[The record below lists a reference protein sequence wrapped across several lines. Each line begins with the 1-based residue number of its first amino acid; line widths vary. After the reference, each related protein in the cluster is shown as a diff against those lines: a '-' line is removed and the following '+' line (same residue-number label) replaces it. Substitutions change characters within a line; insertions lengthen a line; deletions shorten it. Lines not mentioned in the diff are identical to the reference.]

1 VARIGSHAG
10 FRAGIHARSPTFK
23 SLIWRIV
30 FLHIVAV
37 AVVAIF
43 LPLVL
48 FWLLNS
54 EIDQLHRDAMRAQ
67 AEVLAERIVAQP
79 DGLLTFNLPDS
90 LKGLYSEAYGRY
102 QYDIRD
108 AEGNLLFSSRRK
120 TGTATAAP
128 PPLSE
133 TISGAGVTRTIDGKV
148 IRIRVAEDLAHRD
161 VIIDDIVS
169 NFFRRVGW
177 ITIPILLILLGIDII
192 IFRRAVAPLWKAS
205 EEASNIGPARTD
217 IRLPTEQIPREI
229 MPLVTAVN
237 QALDRLEDGFRV
249 QRQFTAD
256 AAHQLRTPL
265 AILRTRIETLGDGVA
280 RQALHADIEGM
291 SRIVAQLLEIAELDT
306 LVLDPGETADLR
318 AVCAEVVGS
327 IAPLAI
333 AQHKDIALR
342 GTEAPVLIHGNSVML
357 QRAIFNL
364 AENAIKFTAKDTSV
378 DVDVSEDGA
387 VSVRDCG
394 PGIAEAERELIF
406 HRFWRADRQ
415 RSDGAGLGL
424 SIVRAVA
431 DDHAATVEVENLPG
445 GGAQFTLRFRLADA
459 SKAIEKN
466 GRVIDAAPSPLVGEG
481 GSTRQRRGG

>member
-1 VARIGSHAG
+1 MAQVGSQVGSYAGTYARL
-10 FRAGIHARSPTFK
+10 PTFK

-54 EIDQLHRDAMRAQ
+54 EIDQLHRAAMRAQ
-67 AEVLAERIVAQP
+67 AETLAERIIIQP
-79 DGLLTFNLPDS
+79 DGKVTFNLPDS
-90 LKGLYSEAYGRY
+90 LRGLYSEAYGRY

-108 AEGNLLFSSRRK
+108 AGGRLLFSSHKK
-120 TGTATAAP
+120 TDEAE
-128 PPLSE
+128 SE
-133 TISGAGVTRTIDGKV
+133 TISGADVTQTIGGTTV
-148 IRIRVAEDLAHRD
+148 RIQVAEDLSHRD
-161 VIIDDIVS
+161 VITDDIIS

-177 ITIPILLILLGIDII
+177 ITIPILLTLLATDII
-192 IFRRAVAPLWKAS
+192 IFRRAIAPLWKAS

-265 AILRTRIETLGDGVA
+265 AILRTRIETLGDGAA
-280 RQALHADIEGM
+280 RQALHADIEAM

-306 LVLDPGETADLR
+306 LVLDPDETADLR

-327 IAPLAI
+327 IAPFAI
-333 AQHKDIALR
+333 AQHKDIALK
-342 GTEAPVLIHGNSVML
+342 GTDAPVLIHGNFEML

-364 AENAIKFTAKDTSV
+364 AENAIKFTARDTSV
-378 DVDVSEDGA
+378 DVEVGDDG
-387 VSVRDCG
+387 VVRVRDCG

-406 HRFWRADRQ
+406 QRFWRRDRQ

-424 SIVRAVA
+424 SIVRGVA
-431 DDHAATVEVENLPG
+431 DDHAATVAVENLPG
-445 GGAQFTLRFRLADA
+445 GGAEFTLRFRLA
-459 SKAIEKN
+459 EKT
-466 GRVIDAAPSPLVGEG
+466 VSCPSALGGVG
-481 GSTRQRRGG
+481 GSPR

>member
-1 VARIGSHAG
+1 MPAG
-10 FRAGIHARSPTFK
+10 GQARSLTFK
-23 SLIWRIV
+23 SLISRIV

-79 DGLLTFNLPDS
+79 DGTLSFNLPDS
-90 LKGLYSEAYGRY
+90 LKGLYSDAYGRY
-102 QYDIRD
+102 QFDIRD
-108 AEGNLLFSSRRK
+108 ADGRLLFSSHRRS
-120 TGTATAAP
+120 AAAAA
-128 PPLSE
+128 SRFSQ
-133 TISGAGVTRTIDGKV
+133 TISGAGVTRDIAGKTV
-148 IRIRVAEDLAHRD
+148 RIQVAEDLAHRD

-177 ITIPILLILLGIDII
+177 ITIPILLVLLATDII
-192 IFRRAVAPLWKAS
+192 IFRRAIAPLWRAS

-217 IRLPTEQIPREI
+217 IRLPTAQIPREI

-237 QALDRLEDGFRV
+237 QALDRLEGGFRV

-265 AILRTRIETLGDGVA
+265 AILRTRIESLDDRAA
-280 RQALHADIEGM
+280 RQALLADIEAM
-291 SRIVAQLLEIAELDT
+291 SRLVAQLLEIAELDT

-327 IAPLAI
+327 IAPFAI
-333 AQHKDIALR
+333 AQHKDIALK
-342 GTEAPVLIHGNSVML
+342 GTDAPVRVHGNSEML

-364 AENAIKFTAKDTSV
+364 AENAIKFTAKDTCVEVEVRDDGSV
-378 DVDVSEDGA
+378 R
-387 VSVRDCG
+387 VRDCG

-406 HRFWRADRQ
+406 QRFWRADRR

-431 DDHAATVEVENLPG
+431 DDHAATVAVANLPG
-445 GGAQFTLRFRLADA
+445 GGAEFTLRFRPANEVA
-459 SKAIEKN
+459 SS
-466 GRVIDAAPSPLVGEG
+466 PSPGGG
-481 GSTRQRRGG
+481 GSIARSASGVG

>member
-1 VARIGSHAG
+1 MARIGSHAG
-10 FRAGIHARSPTFK
+10 FRAGIHGRSPTFK

-108 AEGNLLFSSRRK
+108 AGGNLLFSSRRK
-120 TGTATAAP
+120 TGTAAAAP

-177 ITIPILLILLGIDII
+177 ITIPILLVLLGIDII

-265 AILRTRIETLGDGVA
+265 AILRTRIETLGDGAA
-280 RQALHADIEGM
+280 RHALHADIEGM

-342 GTEAPVLIHGNSVML
+342 GTEAAVLIHGNSVML

-364 AENAIKFTAKDTSV
+364 AENAIKFTAMDTSV

-387 VSVRDCG
+387 VRVRDCG

-431 DDHAATVEVENLPG
+431 DDHAATVAVENLPG
-445 GGAQFTLRFRLADA
+445 GGAQFTLRFRLA
-459 SKAIEKN
+459 EKSDDLN
-466 GRVIDAAPSPLVGEG
+466 LNAVRY
-481 GSTRQRRGG
+481 

>member
-1 VARIGSHAG
+1 MSAG
-10 FRAGIHARSPTFK
+10 GRARSLTFK
-23 SLIWRIV
+23 SLISRIV
-30 FLHIVAV
+30 FLHILAV

-54 EIDQLHRDAMRAQ
+54 EIHQLHRDAMRAQ

-79 DGLLTFNLPDS
+79 DGTLTFNLPDS
-90 LKGLYSEAYGRY
+90 LKGLYSDAYGRY
-102 QYDIRD
+102 QFDIRD
-108 AEGNLLFSSRRK
+108 AEGRLLFSSHRRS
-120 TGTATAAP
+120 AAAAGA
-128 PPLSE
+128 LRSSE
-133 TISGAGVTRTIDGKV
+133 SFSGAAVTRDIDGKTV
-148 IRIRVAEDLAHRD
+148 RIRVAEDLAHRD

-177 ITIPILLILLGIDII
+177 ITIPILLILLAADII
-192 IFRRAVAPLWKAS
+192 IFRRAVAPLWRAS
-205 EEASNIGPARTD
+205 EEASNIGPARTH

-229 MPLVTAVN
+229 LPLVTAVN

-265 AILRTRIETLGDGVA
+265 TILRTRIEMLDDRAA
-280 RQALHADIEGM
+280 RRALHADIEVM
-291 SRIVAQLLEIAELDT
+291 SRLVTQLLEIAELDT

-318 AVCAEVVGS
+318 AVCADVVAS

-342 GTEAPVLIHGNSVML
+342 GADAAVEIHGNSEML

-364 AENAIKFTAKDTSV
+364 AENAIKFTARDTTV
-378 DVDVSEDGA
+378 DVEVGEDGS
-387 VSVRDCG
+387 VRVRDCG

-406 HRFWRADRQ
+406 QRFWRADRR

-431 DDHAATVEVENLPG
+431 EDHAATVAVENLPG
-445 GGAQFTLRFRLADA
+445 GGAEFTLRFRLAQSADV
-459 SKAIEKN
+459 SL
-466 GRVIDAAPSPLVGEG
+466 SPG
-481 GSTRQRRGG
+481 

>member
-1 VARIGSHAG
+1 VSAAG
-10 FRAGIHARSPTFK
+10 FFGKSPSFK
-23 SLIWRIV
+23 SLISRIV
-30 FLHIVAV
+30 FMHIVAV

-54 EIDQLHRDAMRAQ
+54 EVDQLHREAMRAQ
-67 AEVLAERIVAQP
+67 ADVLAERIVPQA
-79 DGLLTFNLPDS
+79 DGTLAFNLPDS
-90 LKGLYSEAYGRY
+90 LRGLYSDAYGRY

-108 AEGNLLFSSRRK
+108 GEGRLLFSSHRK
-120 TGTATAAP
+120 TGAAVAAP
-128 PPLSE
+128 RLSE
-133 TISGAGVTRTIDGKV
+133 TISGAGVTRIIEGQPV
-148 IRIRVAEDLAHRD
+148 RIQVAEDLAHRD
-161 VIIDDIVS
+161 VIIDDIIS

-177 ITIPILLILLGIDII
+177 ITIPILLILLATDII

-237 QALDRLEDGFRV
+237 HALDRLEDGFRV

-265 AILRTRIETLGDGVA
+265 AILRTRIETLGDGTA

-306 LVLDPGETADLR
+306 LVLDPDETADLR
-318 AVCAEVVGS
+318 AVCAEVVGA
-327 IAPLAI
+327 IAPFAI
-333 AQHKDIALR
+333 AQHKDIALK
-342 GTEAPVLIHGNSVML
+342 GSDAPVMIHGNSEML

-378 DVDVSEDGA
+378 DVEVSGDGS
-387 VSVRDCG
+387 VRVRDCG

-406 HRFWRADRQ
+406 QRFWRRDRQ

-424 SIVRAVA
+424 SIVRGVA
-431 DDHAATVEVENLPG
+431 DDHAATVAVENLPG
-445 GGAQFTLRFRLADA
+445 GGAEFTLRFRLA
-459 SKAIEKN
+459 
-466 GRVIDAAPSPLVGEG
+466 EG
-481 GSTRQRRGG
+481 AV

>member
-1 VARIGSHAG
+1 MSAAG
-10 FRAGIHARSPTFK
+10 FFARSPTFK
-23 SLIWRIV
+23 SLISRIV
-30 FLHIVAV
+30 FMHIVAV

-54 EIDQLHRDAMRAQ
+54 EVDQLHREAMRAQ
-67 AEVLAERIVAQP
+67 AEALAERIVRQP
-79 DGLLTFNLPDS
+79 DGTLAFHLPDS
-90 LKGLYSEAYGRY
+90 LRGLYSDAYGRY

-108 AEGNLLFSSRRK
+108 GEGRLLFSSHRRD
-120 TGTATAAP
+120 AAASAP
-128 PPLSE
+128 RLSD
-133 TISGAGVTRTIDGKV
+133 TISGGAVTRTVDGQTV
-148 IRIRVAEDLAHRD
+148 RVAVAEDLAHRD
-161 VIIDDIVS
+161 VIIDDIIS

-177 ITIPILLILLGIDII
+177 ITIPILLILLAADIV
-192 IFRRAVAPLWKAS
+192 IFRRAIAPLWKAS

-265 AILRTRIETLGDGVA
+265 AILRTRIETLGDGAA
-280 RQALHADIEGM
+280 RQALHADVDGM

-318 AVCAEVVGS
+318 DVCAEVVGA
-327 IAPLAI
+327 IAPFAI
-333 AQHKDIALR
+333 AQRKDIALR
-342 GTEAPVLIHGNSVML
+342 GSDTPVMILGNCEML
-357 QRAIFNL
+357 QRAIYNL
-364 AENAIKFTAKDTSV
+364 AENAVKFTAQNTSV
-378 DVDVSEDGA
+378 DVVVSDDG
-387 VSVRDCG
+387 VVRVRDCG
-394 PGIAEAERELIF
+394 PGVAEGERELIF
-406 HRFWRADRQ
+406 QRFWRRDRQ

-431 DDHAATVEVENLPG
+431 DDHAATVAVENLPT
-445 GGAQFTLRFRLADA
+445 GGAEFTLRFRLADKVF
-459 SKAIEKN
+459 S
-466 GRVIDAAPSPLVGEG
+466 APA
-481 GSTRQRRGG
+481 

>member
-1 VARIGSHAG
+1 M
-10 FRAGIHARSPTFK
+10 
-23 SLIWRIV
+23 
-30 FLHIVAV
+30 HIVAV

-54 EIDQLHRDAMRAQ
+54 EVDQLHREAMRAQ
-67 AEVLAERIVAQP
+67 AEVLAERIVAAP

-90 LKGLYSEAYGRY
+90 LRGLYSEAYGRY
-102 QYDIRD
+102 LYDIRD
-108 AEGNLLFSSRRK
+108 ADGRLLFSSRRK
-120 TGTATAAP
+120 TGAAASAP
-128 PPLSE
+128 PTLSE
-133 TISGAGVTRTIDGKV
+133 TISGAGVTRIIDGKIV
-148 IRIRVAEDLAHRD
+148 RIRVAEDLAHRD
-161 VIIDDIVS
+161 VIIDDIIS

-177 ITIPILLILLGIDII
+177 ITIPILLILLAADII
-192 IFRRAVAPLWKAS
+192 IFRRAIAPLWKAS

-265 AILRTRIETLGDGVA
+265 TILRTRIETLGDGAA
-280 RQALHADIEGM
+280 RQALHDDIEGM

-333 AQHKDIALR
+333 AQHKDIALK
-342 GTEAPVLIHGNSVML
+342 GADAPVLIHGNAEML

-378 DVDVSEDGA
+378 DVEVRDDGS
-387 VSVRDCG
+387 VRVRDCG

-406 HRFWRADRQ
+406 QRFWRADRQ

-424 SIVRAVA
+424 SIVRGVA
-431 DDHAATVEVENLPG
+431 DDHAATVAVENLPG
-445 GGAQFTLRFRLADA
+445 GGAEFTLRFRLAEKTA
-459 SKAIEKN
+459 SL
-466 GRVIDAAPSPLVGEG
+466 PSPLVGEG
-481 GSTRQRRGG
+481 GSPRQRRDG

>member
-1 VARIGSHAG
+1 VARFG
-10 FRAGIHARSPTFK
+10 FRAGSFARPTFK
-23 SLIWRIV
+23 SLISRIV

-67 AEVLAERIVAQP
+67 AEVLAERIVPQA
-79 DGLLTFNLPDS
+79 DGTLTLNLPDS
-90 LKGLYSEAYGRY
+90 LRGLYSEAYGRY
-102 QYDIRD
+102 LYDIRD
-108 AEGNLLFSSRRK
+108 ADGRLLFSSRRK
-120 TGTATAAP
+120 TGDTTP
-128 PPLSE
+128 PRLSE
-133 TISGAGVTRTIDGKV
+133 TISGAGVSRVIEGRTV
-148 IRIRVAEDLAHRD
+148 RIRVAEDLSHRD

-177 ITIPILLILLGIDII
+177 ITIPILLILLATDII
-192 IFRRAVAPLWKAS
+192 IFRRAIAPLWKAS

-217 IRLPTEQIPREI
+217 IRLPTELIPREI

-265 AILRTRIETLGDGVA
+265 AILRTRIETLGDGAA
-280 RQALHADIEGM
+280 REVLHADIEGM

-306 LVLDPGETADLR
+306 LVLDPGEIADLR
-318 AVCAEVVGS
+318 AVCTEVVGS
-327 IAPLAI
+327 IAPFAL
-333 AQHKDIALR
+333 AQHKDIALK
-342 GTEAPVLIHGNSVML
+342 GANAPVMIHGNSEML

-364 AENAIKFTAKDTSV
+364 AENAIKFTAMDTSV
-378 DVDVSEDGA
+378 DVEVGEDGS
-387 VSVRDCG
+387 VRVRDCG

-406 HRFWRADRQ
+406 QRFWRRDRQ

-424 SIVRAVA
+424 SIVRGVA
-431 DDHAATVEVENLPG
+431 DDHAATIAVENLPG
-445 GGAQFTLRFRLADA
+445 GGAEFTLRFRLVREASPAGRRTDPEPAD
-459 SKAIEKN
+459 
-466 GRVIDAAPSPLVGEG
+466 
-481 GSTRQRRGG
+481 

>member
-1 VARIGSHAG
+1 MPY
-10 FRAGIHARSPTFK
+10 ARSPTFK

-54 EIDQLHRDAMRAQ
+54 EIDHLHRDAMRAQ
-67 AEVLAERIVAQP
+67 AEVLAERIAVQP
-79 DGLLTFNLPDS
+79 DGSMTFNLPES

-102 QYDIRD
+102 QYEVRD
-108 AEGNLLFSSRRK
+108 EQGRVLFSSHK
-120 TGTATAAP
+120 KNGAP
-128 PPLSE
+128 VAPSD
-133 TISGAGVTRTIDGKV
+133 TISGAGVSRTIDGRTL
-148 IRIRVAEDLAHRD
+148 RIQVAEDLAHRD
-161 VIIDDIVS
+161 VIIDDIVA

-177 ITIPILLILLGIDII
+177 ITIPILLILLATDII
-192 IFRRAVAPLWKAS
+192 IFRRAIAPLLKAS

-265 AILRTRIETLGDGVA
+265 AILRTRIETLGNGPA
-280 RQALHADIEGM
+280 KEALHADVEGM
-291 SRIVAQLLEIAELDT
+291 SRIVAQLLEIAELDM

-318 AVCAEVVGS
+318 AVCAEVIGA
-327 IAPLAI
+327 IAPFALT
-333 AQHKDIALR
+333 QYKDIALK
-342 GTEAPVLIHGNSVML
+342 GTDEPVLIHGNSEML

-364 AENAIKFTAKDTSV
+364 AENAIKFTARDTSV
-378 DVDVSEDGA
+378 DVEVRDDGS
-387 VSVRDCG
+387 VRVRDCG
-394 PGIAEAERELIF
+394 PGIAEGEHELIF
-406 HRFWRADRQ
+406 QRFWRADRR

-424 SIVRAVA
+424 SIVRGVA
-431 DDHAATVEVENLPG
+431 EDHAATVSVSNLPG
-445 GGAQFTLRFRLADA
+445 GGAEFTLRFRLADKVA
-459 SKAIEKN
+459 T
-466 GRVIDAAPSPLVGEG
+466 VPSPLVGPLVGEG
-481 GSTRQRRGG
+481 GSPR

>member
-1 VARIGSHAG
+1 MAAG
-10 FRAGIHARSPTFK
+10 GHARSFAFK

-37 AVVAIF
+37 AMVAIV

-54 EIDQLHRDAMRAQ
+54 EIDQLHHDGMRAQ

-79 DGLLTFNLPDS
+79 DGSLTFNLPDS
-90 LKGLYSEAYGRY
+90 LRGLYSDAYGRY

-108 AEGNLLFSSRRK
+108 AEGRLLFSSHRRP
-120 TGTATAAP
+120 GAAALRP
-128 PPLSE
+128 SE
-133 TISGAGVTRTIDGKV
+133 TISGAGFTRIIDGKRV
-148 IRIRVAEDLAHRD
+148 RVQVAEDLAHRD

-177 ITIPILLILLGIDII
+177 ITIPILLVLLATDII
-192 IFRRAVAPLWKAS
+192 IFRRAIAPLWKAS
-205 EEASNIGPARTD
+205 EEASNIGPARTH

-265 AILRTRIETLGDGVA
+265 TILRTRIETLGDGAA
-280 RQALHADIEGM
+280 RQALHGDIEAM

-306 LVLDPGETADLR
+306 LVLDPGETTDLR
-318 AVCAEVVGS
+318 AVCAEVVGA
-327 IAPLAI
+327 IAPFAI
-333 AQHKDIALR
+333 AQHKDIALK
-342 GTEAPVLIHGNSVML
+342 GTDAPVMIHGNAEML

-378 DVDVSEDGA
+378 DVEVGEDGS
-387 VSVRDCG
+387 VRVRDCG

-406 HRFWRADRQ
+406 QRFWRRDRQ

-424 SIVRAVA
+424 SIVRGVA
-431 DDHAATVEVENLPG
+431 DDHAATVAVENLPG
-445 GGAQFTLRFRLADA
+445 GGAEFTLRFRLAE
-459 SKAIEKN
+459 KA
-466 GRVIDAAPSPLVGEG
+466 VSSPSPLGGEG
-481 GSTRQRRGG
+481 GSPR

>member
-1 VARIGSHAG
+1 MTRVGSNAG
-10 FRAGIHARSPTFK
+10 SYGRSPTFK

-30 FLHIVAV
+30 FLHILAV

-67 AEVLAERIVAQP
+67 AEVLAERIMVQP
-79 DGLLTFNLPDS
+79 DGQLTFNLPDS
-90 LKGLYSEAYGRY
+90 LKGLYSDAYGRY

-108 AEGNLLFSSRRK
+108 AEGRLLFSSHRRS
-120 TGTATAAP
+120 APAAR
-128 PPLSE
+128 LSE
-133 TISGAGVTRTIDGKV
+133 SISGATVTRDIDGKTV
-148 IRIRVAEDLAHRD
+148 RIQVAEDLAHRD

-177 ITIPILLILLGIDII
+177 ITIPILLVLLATDII
-192 IFRRAVAPLWKAS
+192 IFRRAIAPLWRAS
-205 EEASNIGPARTD
+205 EKASNIGPARTD

-229 MPLVTAVN
+229 LPLVTAVN
-237 QALDRLEDGFRV
+237 QALDRLEGGFRV

-265 AILRTRIETLGDGVA
+265 AILRTRIETLDDRAA

-306 LVLDPGETADLR
+306 LVLDPGESADLR

-327 IAPLAI
+327 IAPFAI
-333 AQHKDIALR
+333 SQHKDIALK
-342 GTEAPVLIHGNSVML
+342 GTDAPVKIHGNAEML

-364 AENAIKFTAKDTSV
+364 AENAIKFTARDTSV
-378 DVDVSEDGA
+378 DVEVREDGS
-387 VSVRDCG
+387 VRVRDCG

-406 HRFWRADRQ
+406 QRFWRADRQ

-431 DDHAATVEVENLPG
+431 DDHAATIAVVNLPE
-445 GGAQFTLRFRLADA
+445 GGAEFTLQFRLADEVKVDTDIA
-459 SKAIEKN
+459 
-466 GRVIDAAPSPLVGEG
+466 GH
-481 GSTRQRRGG
+481 